1 MIIEMRTYLLHPA
14 KVPEYYRI
22 YEAEGFKVQTRILG
36 NLIGYFHTEIGP
48 LNQIVHM
55 WGYEDFADRSRRRAE
70 LSKNADWL
78 ACVGKM
84 MPLIVTQENKILLG
98 APFSPIK

>member
-1 MIIEMRTYLLHPA
+1 MIIEMRTYLLQPA

-22 YEAEGFKVQTRILG
+22 YEAEGLAVQTRILG

-55 WGYEDFADRSRRRAE
+55 WGYEDFADRTRRRAE
-70 LSKNADWL
+70 LAKSAEWQ
-78 ACVGKM
+78 ACVSKM
-84 MPLIVTQENKILLG
+84 MSLIVTQENKILLG

>member
-1 MIIEMRTYLLHPA
+1 MIIEMRTYQLHPG

-22 YEAEGFKVQTRILG
+22 YEAEGLAVQTKILG
-36 NLIGYFHTEIGP
+36 NLIGYFHTEVGP

-55 WGYEDFADRSRRRAE
+55 WGYEDFAERTRRRAE
-70 LSKNADWL
+70 LAKSDAWM
-78 ACVGKM
+78 ACVAKM
-84 MPLIVTQENKILLG
+84 LSMVITQENKILMG